1 MNPTIVT
8 LKAFGDFVIACSA
21 SRRVQS
27 TVGMNIPTVVAGE
40 HVRSLASA
48 LGLDRTVQF
57 IGDDSWTDVPAAFDA
72 RKRGVLSALRSLKN
86 LRNRIDALP
95 TSMELVFDHLGWR
108 ERFIGQGRLL
118 QSLSGESGNIYL
130 AYDKFFE
137 SLGYGILKV
146 CPEIKHAVSRAI
158 IIPGARMR
166 HRQIPAPVLAEL
178 AAELRQRCINS
189 SVVVLEGESIDLPA
203 GIHVKKLPRNFGELV
218 AAVKDSDLVISAD
231 SLPSHLSEFL
241 DVPVFV
247 STPSPKPYWL
257 PRSAYL
263 TNGWATFADIQ
274 PLRSWL
280 NNNKF

>member
-8 LKAFGDFVIACSA
+8 LKAFGDFVIACNA
-21 SRRVQS
+21 SRRIQIVD
-27 TVGMNIPTVVAGE
+27 GMFAPTVVAGE
-40 HVRSLASA
+40 HVRNLASA
-48 LGLDRTVQF
+48 LGVNREIQF
-57 IGDDSWTDVPAAFDA
+57 IGDDSWSDVPAIFDV
-72 RKRGVLSALRSLKN
+72 RKRGVLSALRSLQN
-86 LRNRIDALP
+86 LRHRLDALP
-95 TSMELVFDHLGWR
+95 SSMHFVFDHSGWR
-108 ERFIGQGRLL
+108 ERFIGGRRFFR
-118 QSLSGESGNIYL
+118 SLSSKSGNIYL
-130 AYDKFFE
+130 AYDQLFE
-137 SLGYGILKV
+137 SLGYGILATCPKV
-146 CPEIKHAVSRAI
+146 THAISRAI

-166 HRQIPAPVLAEL
+166 HRQIPASVLAQL
-178 AAELRQRCINS
+178 AAELRQRCIKT

-203 GIHVKKLPRNFGELV
+203 GIHLKKLPRNFAELV

-263 TNGWATFADIQ
+263 TNGWATFADTQ

-280 NNNKF
+280 DNNKI